1 MWSPLYASSVIKSS
15 KINDVT
21 GCTTRKGLQETK
33 GHTCEGLRL
42 ELRLQEGGVVLGLA
56 QLRFLVSEEAHP
68 ALARH
73 AICAAL
79 QASTKIVD
87 MELLTSLAIFG
98 GQTGL
103 IMSVNFS
110 RGFAPRFCGRSC
122 ATSRPDRGTY
132 KAKETD

>member
-1 MWSPLYASSVIKSS
+1 MHNKERLAG
-15 KINDVT
+15 N
-21 GCTTRKGLQETK
+21 K

-87 MELLTSLAIFG
+87 MELLTSLAIFR

-110 RGFAPRFCGRSC
+110 RGFAPRFCGRGC

-132 KAKETD
+132 KAKEMD

>member
-1 MWSPLYASSVIKSS
+1 M
-15 KINDVT
+15 
-21 GCTTRKGLQETK
+21 QETK

-87 MELLTSLAIFG
+87 MELLTSLA
-98 GQTGL
+98 
-103 IMSVNFS
+103 NFRRPNRTCHVS
-110 RGFAPRFCGRSC
+110 ELFPGVRSTLLW
-122 ATSRPDRGTY
+122 A
-132 KAKETD
+132 